1 MLVTMIV
8 AVSAASAFYLVTLLR
23 AAKGRDQLTAS
34 AETMIIGAVTNF
46 FDTLGIGSFAP
57 TMAWFKFRRLVPDRL
72 IPPTMLV
79 GHALPTLAQAAIFL
93 VLLGVQVDPV
103 LLLGCAA
110 ALLAGGLTGA
120 PLVAKAPLRL
130 VQATVGIALALAA
143 VLYAASNLALMPAGG
158 TAGSL
163 PLPLTAVAVAAS
175 FVMGVL
181 LNFGIGHYAPT
192 LALLSLLG
200 MDPRLCFPVMAFGG
214 AMTVAGA
221 SARHISVGEIDLR
234 IVIGMAIGG
243 VVGVLVAAFIV
254 KSMPM
259 EMLRWLVTLVVAYAS
274 IVMLR
279 AAATP
284 RVSAPA

>member
-8 AVSAASAFYLVTLLR
+8 AVSAAAAFYLVTLLR
-23 AAKGRDQLTAS
+23 AAKVRGQLTAG
-34 AETMIIGAVTNF
+34 AETMILGAVTNF

-103 LLLGCAA
+103 LLLGCAV
-110 ALLAGGLTGA
+110 ALLAGGLAGA

-130 VQATVGIALALAA
+130 VQATVGLALALAA
-143 VLYAASNLALMPAGG
+143 ALYAASNLDLMPAGG

-214 AMTVAGA
+214 AVTVAGA
-221 SARHISVGEIDLR
+221 SARHIKVGEIDLR

-274 IVMLR
+274 VVMLR

-284 RVSAPA
+284 RVSVPA

>member
-34 AETMIIGAVTNF
+34 AETMVIGAVTNF